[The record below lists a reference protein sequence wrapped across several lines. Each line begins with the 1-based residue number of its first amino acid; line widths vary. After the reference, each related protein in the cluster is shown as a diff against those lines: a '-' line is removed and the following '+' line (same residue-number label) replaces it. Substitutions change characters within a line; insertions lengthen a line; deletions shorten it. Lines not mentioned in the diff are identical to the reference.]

1 MDAELKALEAKISQ
15 FIEMCARLRADNQQL
30 RQQLASAVNQSK
42 RLEEKITSAAS
53 AARNA
58 ARADTFRRG
67 RMSEARS
74 LQITIMGRDFRV
86 ACPEDEQSGLLEAVD
101 YLNKKMI
108 EIRDTGKVIGLER
121 IAIMAALNIALEL
134 LSTKV
139 GGFDMGEIKRRMTR
153 METVI
158 DQAMSEQA
166 NCSDPA

>member
-1 MDAELKALEAKISQ
+1 
-15 FIEMCARLRADNQQL
+15 
-30 RQQLASAVNQSK
+30 
-42 RLEEKITSAAS
+42 
-53 AARNA
+53 
-58 ARADTFRRG
+58 
-67 RMSEARS
+67 MSEARS

-86 ACPEDEQSGLLEAVD
+86 ACPEEEQSGLLAAVD
-101 YLNKKMI
+101 YLNKKMV

-121 IAIMAALNIALEL
+121 IAIMAALNIAHEL

-166 NCSDPA
+166 KLF